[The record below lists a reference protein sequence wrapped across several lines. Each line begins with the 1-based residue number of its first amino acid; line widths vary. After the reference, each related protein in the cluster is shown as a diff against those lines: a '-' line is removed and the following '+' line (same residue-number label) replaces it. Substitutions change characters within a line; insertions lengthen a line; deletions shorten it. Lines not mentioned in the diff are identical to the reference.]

1 MSTVRRSAENM
12 TRREWSV
19 VLLLAASVIINYID
33 RSNLGIAAPVLEQ
46 QLSLSPLQMG
56 SLLAAFSWTYALLQ
70 LIGISG
76 WLTDRFPV
84 GLVILWGY
92 VVWSAATIATG
103 LVSGFAMLF
112 AARLLLGAGESV
124 AYPCY
129 SRIFAEL
136 PQQHR
141 GRANALID
149 AGTKL
154 GPAAGAF
161 VGGALL
167 VHFGWRVLFLVLGIG
182 GLAWI
187 LPWIKLMPR
196 RQPGAPQ
203 VSEPTRSTMELLGM
217 RSAWGS
223 FLGLFCGNYFFYF
236 LLTWLPRYL
245 VRETKMPLGATTRF
259 TSVLFLWI
267 ALATLSTGWISDH
280 LIARGASVTR
290 VRKTVLVGGLSVAS
304 SLVFIAVSAG
314 NPLVTITILFFACIG
329 YGAYASNHWAVSQT
343 LAGPAMAGRWTSVQN
358 GVGNLAGIAAPWV
371 AGAVVQRNGSS
382 RLAFFI
388 TGIVALIGALLW
400 LFLVPSVEQVTW
412 KLTPLANFPDLP
424 GNSVVRGD
432 ESQI

>member
-1 MSTVRRSAENM
+1 MSTVRRTAENI

-19 VLLLAASVIINYID
+19 VLLLVASVIINYID
-33 RSNLGIAAPVLEQ
+33 RSNLGLAAPVLEQ
-46 QLSLSPLQMG
+46 QLSLTPLQIG
-56 SLLAAFSWTYALLQ
+56 SLLAAFSWTYAMLQ
-70 LIGISG
+70 LVGLSG
-76 WLTDRFPV
+76 WISDRFPV
-84 GLVILWGY
+84 GLVLLSGY

-103 LVSGFAMLF
+103 LVSGFTMLF

-167 VHFGWRVLFLVLGIG
+167 VHFGWRVLFLVLGVG

-187 LPWIKLMPR
+187 LPWIKFMPR
-196 RQPGAPQ
+196 AQTGASQ
-203 VSEPTRSTMELLGM
+203 VREPTRSTIELLGM

-245 VRETKMPLGATTRF
+245 VREAKMPLSATTRL
-259 TSVLFLWI
+259 TSVLFLWV

-304 SLVFIAVSAG
+304 SLVFIAVSACS
-314 NPLVTITILFFACIG
+314 PLVTIAILFFSCIG

-371 AGAVVQRNGSS
+371 AGAIVQRNGSS

-412 KLTPLANFPDLP
+412 KLTPMADFPDLP
-424 GNSVVRGD
+424 GKLSR
-432 ESQI
+432 SRR

>member
-245 VRETKMPLGATTRF
+245 VREAKMPLGATTRL

-304 SLVFIAVSAG
+304 SLVFTAVSAG

-358 GVGNLAGIAAPWV
+358 GVGNLSGIAAPWV
-371 AGAVVQRNGSS
+371 AGAVFQLNGSS

-400 LFLVPSVEQVTW
+400 LFLVPRVEQVTW
-412 KLTPLANFPDLP
+412 KLTPVADFPDLP
-424 GNSVVRGD
+424 VNSVVRGD
-432 ESQI
+432 ESQH